1 MSDYPVVNSA
11 VQSLNAIELKQEN
24 DIFRLFAI
32 AVQKVFEATISDDKE
47 SLKQQALKALKD
59 VENKVGEL

>member
-24 DIFRLFAI
+24 DVFGLFAI

-59 VENKVGEL
+59 VEDKVGEL